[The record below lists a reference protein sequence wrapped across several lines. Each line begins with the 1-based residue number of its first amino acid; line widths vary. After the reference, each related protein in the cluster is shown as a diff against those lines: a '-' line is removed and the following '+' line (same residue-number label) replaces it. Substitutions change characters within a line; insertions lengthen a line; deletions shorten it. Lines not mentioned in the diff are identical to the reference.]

1 METIKLSELRE
12 EMLSDPELKAAYD
25 ALKPK
30 YDVINALVA
39 ARRKARLSQAEVAA
53 RMGTTQSIIAR
64 MESGNGNVTI
74 ESVQKY
80 AKATGQ
86 KIKLEFAA

>member
-1 METIKLSELRE
+1 MNMRELRNE
-12 EMLSDPELKAAYD
+12 FMADPEFKAAYD
-25 ALKPK
+25 ALSPK
-30 YDVINALVA
+30 YAVISALIA

-53 RMGTTQSIIAR
+53 RMGTTQSSIAR
-64 MESGNGNVTI
+64 MESGKGNVTI
-74 ESVQKY
+74 ESVQRY